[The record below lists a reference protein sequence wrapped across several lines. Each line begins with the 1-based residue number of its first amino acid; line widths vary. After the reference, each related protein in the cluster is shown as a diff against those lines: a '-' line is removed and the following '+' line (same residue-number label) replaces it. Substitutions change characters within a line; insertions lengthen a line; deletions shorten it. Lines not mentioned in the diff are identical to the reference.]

1 MTVPE
6 IVGQYLKKVKIEADY
21 IFTLC
26 SYGSIE
32 DGAVRALQ
40 KCNKILEEKH
50 EINYSNTVLM
60 VDNFLPTFDMKEEKE
75 IKNDED
81 IDERIRK
88 INEDITS
95 RKQRKISSFI
105 DDETLR
111 QDKQLKDYFQNL
123 LKIELTENECTQ
135 CGICVKVCPRF
146 NIKLEDKLVIGDTC
160 EQCLGC
166 VHHCPNNVL
175 KTNMEKS
182 SERFINSHVNLS
194 QIIESNNQHN

>member
-60 VDNFLPTFDMKEEKE
+60 VDNFLPTFDMK
-75 IKNDED
+75 
-81 IDERIRK
+81 
-88 INEDITS
+88 
-95 RKQRKISSFI
+95 
-105 DDETLR
+105 
-111 QDKQLKDYFQNL
+111 
-123 LKIELTENECTQ
+123 
-135 CGICVKVCPRF
+135 
-146 NIKLEDKLVIGDTC
+146 
-160 EQCLGC
+160 
-166 VHHCPNNVL
+166 
-175 KTNMEKS
+175 
-182 SERFINSHVNLS
+182 
-194 QIIESNNQHN
+194 

>member
-1 MTVPE
+1 MIFPNYYMTVPE

-88 INEDITS
+88 INEDITN

-105 DDETLR
+105 DDETLH

-123 LKIELTENECTQ
+123 LKIELTENECTHA
-135 CGICVKVCPRF
+135 GYA
-146 NIKLEDKLVIGDTC
+146 
-160 EQCLGC
+160 
-166 VHHCPNNVL
+166 
-175 KTNMEKS
+175 
-182 SERFINSHVNLS
+182 
-194 QIIESNNQHN
+194 